1 MEPSHFDHC
10 ARRSSPV
17 EIPRRRR
24 CPSTYQLQH
33 SADQSR
39 SLDMIFEMS
48 PITSNFA
55 SPPSIRSFSQD
66 SYDQEPFL
74 YHFPVFSAHNVS
86 RDNHLLNA
94 PTRYHGIP
102 ISHVFTPT
110 KNVCKRQRRTVERG
124 SDENVPS
131 FPASTPI
138 IRMPPTTK
146 IVGFSPAMPTNSAQR
161 NSAQASPPQ
170 ERLSPMPQSPV
181 FLWSPWALPGENNGE
196 MTSLD
201 SECNV
206 VMLENYRLSP
216 TLDSD
221 CYHFSSLQSAP
232 SGPV

>member
-1 MEPSHFDHC
+1 MERSHFDHC

-17 EIPRRRR
+17 EIPRRHR
-24 CPSTYQLQH
+24 CPSTYQLQDH
-33 SADQSR
+33 SKSP
-39 SLDMIFEMS
+39 DMIFEMS

-110 KNVCKRQRRTVERG
+110 KNVCNRQRRTVERG
-124 SDENVPS
+124 TDENVPS
-131 FPASTPI
+131 FPASTTI

-146 IVGFSPAMPTNSAQR
+146 IVGFSPALPTNCAQR

-170 ERLSPMPQSPV
+170 DRLSPMPQSPV
-181 FLWSPWALPGENNGE
+181 LLWSSWALTGENNGE
-196 MTSLD
+196 MTSFD
-201 SECNV
+201 TDA

-216 TLDSD
+216 ALDSD

-232 SGPV
+232 SGSV